1 MLSSQAPKATQPT
14 CYSLCGGVAVIVVVL
29 RRSVGVVLTT
39 LDDRIYNTTTKK
51 KKRRGCHS
59 LHRQYARS
67 RFRSTAFFSVM

>member
-1 MLSSQAPKATQPT
+1 MKKKKNRMLSSQAPKATQPT

-51 KKRRGCHS
+51 KNDWV
-59 LHRQYARS
+59 AIP
-67 RFRSTAFFSVM
+67 